1 MNHQQLLKVITEQER
16 YHTNESF
23 IPRYEQFRKLDSASL
38 VTIITGIRRC
48 GKSTLLN
55 EIRFVNGSKGYY
67 LNFDDD
73 RLINFKSDDFQLLT
87 ELFIEKYGK
96 QNIFYFDEIQNIVGW
111 ERFIRRLHDQ
121 GSKVYITGS
130 NARML
135 SRELGTHLTGRYIQL
150 ELYPFSFSEFT
161 AINQITYNQEFLTT
175 TEGIATLRRHF
186 NEYLESGGMPEYLK
200 TRNKEY
206 LKTLYEGILY
216 RDILTRHNLTKE
228 REIKELLYFIAGNVA
243 KEATQTSLAKIIG
256 IKNSTTVKDYLT
268 YFEDS
273 YMVFTLYRYDNSI
286 KRQLLAPRKVYFID
300 NALAATISFRQ
311 SDDYGRWLENI
322 VFFELKRK
330 GGALFYYKGKKECDF
345 VVKTHTGIQTIQV
358 CHSLENTQSKEREIA
373 GLIEAMDY
381 FEVRDGL
388 ILTYSE
394 EEELE
399 ISGKTIRLKPVW
411 KWLLENKNC

>member
-322 VFFELKRK
+322 VFFELKR
-330 GGALFYYKGKKECDF
+330 
-345 VVKTHTGIQTIQV
+345 
-358 CHSLENTQSKEREIA
+358 
-373 GLIEAMDY
+373 
-381 FEVRDGL
+381 
-388 ILTYSE
+388 
-394 EEELE
+394 
-399 ISGKTIRLKPVW
+399 
-411 KWLLENKNC
+411 